1 MQVALKPE
9 LQQFVEDQVRAGR
22 FATIQEALE
31 AAVARLMLDSDGA
44 DLDEATM
51 DAIERAEA
59 QFERGEGIPLDD
71 AFVRLRQKYQQRR

>member
-1 MQVALKPE
+1 MQVTLKPE
-9 LQQFVEDQVRAGR
+9 LQQFVEEQVRAGR
-22 FATIQEALE
+22 FATVQEALE

-59 QFERGEGIPLDD
+59 QLDRGEGIPLEE
-71 AFVRLRQKYQQRR
+71 AFNRLRNKYQQPR